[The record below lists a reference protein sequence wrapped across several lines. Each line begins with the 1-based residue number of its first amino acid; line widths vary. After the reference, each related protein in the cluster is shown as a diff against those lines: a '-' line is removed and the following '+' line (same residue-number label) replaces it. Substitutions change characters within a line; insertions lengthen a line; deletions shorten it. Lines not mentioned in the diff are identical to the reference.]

1 LPSHEGLVQG
11 GAHATQSKD
20 HAMTERTPAVVL
32 YARRVPGTRAAMVET
47 LGSLLGAVPSHGQ
60 YAPRGLGRC
69 FGMLDR
75 NAYTSLSYVIDWLDA
90 FRRAPT
96 LDAHCFNIVNLL
108 EWPRARA
115 MIRSAPLVVVLHSAA
130 GDDLSLISRL
140 ASALSERRGR
150 LLLFFGNEY
159 TLMPAK
165 IRLAQQT
172 QADMVASQLPDAAA
186 AWLYAE
192 CPASRILHA
201 PAALNPARYHP
212 LAVQREVDLGFRG
225 DLYPFFIGDDERT
238 RILEFFRLHA
248 ADYDLSAD
256 ISYSRI
262 SGPRWHRFL
271 AACRGIVGA
280 EAGTYY
286 LERDDHTAAAVA
298 AHLERVPRASFDE
311 IRSRFFDHYAGAVS
325 GKAISSRHFEA
336 VGTKTCQLLLEGQYN
351 GVLEPDAHYLS
362 IKHDYSNMAEVVARF
377 KDPAERAR
385 VTEAAYEHVMA
396 RHTYD
401 RRVSDLLA
409 QALA

>member
-1 LPSHEGLVQG
+1 MS
-11 GAHATQSKD
+11 
-20 HAMTERTPAVVL
+20 ERIPAVVL
-32 YARRVPGTRAAMVET
+32 YARRVPGTRAALVET
-47 LGSLLGAVPSHGQ
+47 LGSLLGAVPCHGRL
-60 YAPRGLGRC
+60 APSGLGRL

-90 FRRAPT
+90 FRRSPD

-108 EWPRARA
+108 EWPRART
-115 MIRSAPLVVVLHSAA
+115 MIRSAPLVIVLHSAA
-130 GDDLSLISRL
+130 GDDLSLVSRL
-140 ASALSERRGR
+140 ASALGERRGR

-172 QADMVASQLPDAAA
+172 QADLIASQLPEHAA
-186 AWLYAE
+186 AWLYSE
-192 CPASRILHA
+192 CTAARILHA

-212 LAVQREVDLGFRG
+212 LTVRRDVDLGFRG

-238 RILEFFRLHA
+238 RILEFFRVHA
-248 ADYDLSAD
+248 ADFGLAAD

-262 SGPRWHRFL
+262 SGARWHRFL

-280 EAGTYY
+280 EAGTYF
-286 LERDDHTAAAVA
+286 LERDDSTAAAVA
-298 AHLERVPRASFDE
+298 AYLERSPHASFDE
-311 IRSRFFDHYAGAVS
+311 VRSRFFDHYAGAVS

-351 GVLEPDAHYLS
+351 GVLEPDVHYLS
-362 IKHDYSNMAEVVARF
+362 VKRDYSNVTEVVARF
-377 KDPAERAR
+377 KEPAERVR
-385 VTEAAYEHVMA
+385 VTEAAYEHVMS

>member
-1 LPSHEGLVQG
+1 MS
-11 GAHATQSKD
+11 
-20 HAMTERTPAVVL
+20 ERTPAVVL
-32 YARRVPGTRAAMVET
+32 YARRVPGTRAALVET
-47 LGSLLGAVPSHGQ
+47 LGSLFGAVPCYGRH
-60 YAPRGLGRC
+60 APRGLGRWL
-69 FGMLDR
+69 GMLDR
-75 NAYTSLSYVIDWLDA
+75 NAYTSLSYVIDWLEA
-90 FRRAPT
+90 FLRSPL

-130 GDDLSLISRL
+130 GDDLSLVSRL
-140 ASALSERRGR
+140 ASVLGERRGR
-150 LLLFFGNEY
+150 LLLFLGNEY

-172 QADMVASQLPDAAA
+172 QADMIASQLPEPAA

-212 LAVQREVDLGFRG
+212 LSVRRDVDLGFRG

-248 ADYDLSAD
+248 SDFGLSTD

-262 SGPRWHRFL
+262 NGPHWHRFL

-286 LERDDHTAAAVA
+286 LERDDHTARAVA
-298 AHLERVPRASFDE
+298 AYLERSPGASFAD
-311 IRSRFFDHYAGAVS
+311 IRSRFFDRYTGAVS

-336 VGTKTCQLLLEGQYN
+336 VGTKTCQLLLEGHYN
-351 GVLEPDAHYLS
+351 GVLQPDIHYLS
-362 IKHDYSNMAEVVARF
+362 VKRDYSNVAEIVARF
-377 KDPAERAR
+377 KDPAEWAR
-385 VTEAAYEHVMA
+385 VTETAFEHVMA
-396 RHTYD
+396 HHTYD

-409 QALA
+409 QTLA